1 MKWSM
6 KKATLGVTC
15 AGLAGLAGFAGF
27 ATSAQA
33 QSSVTL
39 YGIVDAGIEYVN
51 HASADGSATRLVSG
65 GKNTSRWGLRGVEDL
80 GSGLKAIFQL
90 ESGINIAN
98 GQFDDST
105 GAIFDRRATIG
116 LKNRFGQ
123 ITVGRNF
130 TTTYDYMLQ
139 FDPMGYAPNYSWASS
154 STATGGRKD
163 GLFSRSS
170 NAVRY
175 DGMFSGVKI
184 GAMYGF
190 GNVPGSLKSSSK
202 YDFGLGYET
211 GPFAA
216 VVTFDRQNGAYDS
229 VTPIDSTN
237 YIQGIHAGLS
247 YDFGAVKAM
256 AGYRNYR
263 RTFHTSAPTQ
273 RSDMVWVGGQYDVTP
288 FVSVFAAVYH
298 QDIKDASDADP
309 TLFSL
314 RAQYALSKRTV
325 LYMAGGYA
333 MAKHDKAVSLSRDLT
348 GAADTQTGVT
358 AGIQHRF

>member
-6 KKATLGVTC
+6 TKATLGVTC
-15 AGLAGLAGFAGF
+15 AGLAGFA
-27 ATSAQA
+27 ATAHA

-39 YGIVDAGIEYVN
+39 YGIVDAGVEYVN
-51 HASADGSATRLVSG
+51 HASKDGGATRLVSG

-80 GSGLKAIFQL
+80 GGGLKAVFQL

-123 ITVGRNF
+123 ITLGRNF

-139 FDPMGYAPNYSWASS
+139 FDPMGYAPNYSWATS
-154 STATGGRKD
+154 STATGGRE
-163 GLFSRSS
+163 
-170 NAVRY
+170 N
-175 DGMFSGVKI
+175 
-184 GAMYGF
+184 
-190 GNVPGSLKSSSK
+190 
-202 YDFGLGYET
+202 
-211 GPFAA
+211 GPFA
-216 VVTFDRQNGAYDS
+216 VVATFDRQNGANDS
-229 VTPIDSTN
+229 VTPADTTN

-263 RTFHTSAPTQ
+263 RTFHTAAPAL
-273 RSDMVWVGGQYDVTP
+273 RSDMYWVGGQYDVTP
-288 FVSVFAAVYH
+288 FFSLFAAVYH

-333 MAKHDKAVSLSRDLT
+333 MARHDNAVSLSRDLT

>member
-1 MKWSM
+1 MKWSLS
-6 KKATLGVTC
+6 KVAFGVSC
-15 AGLAGLAGFAGF
+15 AGVACMSGTAH
-27 ATSAQA
+27 A

-39 YGIVDAGIEYVN
+39 YGIVDAGVEYVN
-51 HASADGSATRLVSG
+51 HAGADGGAARLVSG

-80 GSGLKAIFQL
+80 GGGLKAVFQL

-98 GQFDDST
+98 GSLDDGP
-105 GAIFDRRATIG
+105 GALFDRRATVG

-123 ITVGRNF
+123 VTLGRTF
-130 TTTYDYMLQ
+130 TTTYDYMLP
-139 FDPMGYAPNYSWASS
+139 FDPMGYAPNYSWATS
-154 STATGGRKD
+154 STASGNRKD
-163 GLFSRSS
+163 GLFSRSA

-175 DGMFSGVKI
+175 DGEFSGFKF

-202 YDFGLGYET
+202 YDFAIGYGN

-216 VVTFDRQNGAYDS
+216 VVTFDRQNGANDS
-229 VTPIDSTN
+229 VTPADTTN

-247 YDFGAVKAM
+247 YDFGPAKAM

-263 RTFHTSAPTQ
+263 RTFNTTAATL
-273 RSDMVWVGGQYDVTP
+273 RSDMYWIGGLYEFTP
-288 FVSVFAAVYH
+288 YFTLYGAVYH
-298 QDIKDASDADP
+298 QDIKDGNDADP

-325 LYMAGGYA
+325 LYVAGGYA
-333 MAKHDKAVSLSRDLT
+333 MARHDQKVSLSRDLT
-348 GAADTQTGVT
+348 GASDTQTGVT
-358 AGIQHRF
+358 AGVQHRF